1 MSNGFFIVGGIIFA
15 AYMYLT
21 IWNINRSAK
30 QSKNFPNFGSE
41 GCDTPDVDENI
52 N

>member
-15 AYMYLT
+15 TYMYLT

-30 QSKNFPNFGSE
+30 ESKKENYPNLGSE
-41 GCDTPDVDENI
+41 GCDTPDVK
-52 N
+52 